1 MRILLL
7 ALLAFAAIAAGSAT
21 ATTSLPAFSAEL
33 DARWDYG
40 NPALS
45 EQRFRT
51 ELAKWQ
57 ARDAQALSWRRR
69 SRAPRGCA
77 ASLRRRMQRSMPS
90 PAELEGAPSHV
101 RVRYLLERGRVFNSA
116 GARERALPLFAEA
129 LSLAE
134 CAGDEFY
141 AIDAAHMLG
150 IAAPA
155 AEQLDWNLK
164 ALALA
169 RAATDPRARRWDA
182 SLYNNIGWTYHD
194 WGDAAGALGD
204 RERALAAR
212 EAAGD
217 ARRIRE
223 ARWTVAR
230 GLRSVGRLDEAQA
243 IQLALATELGRA
255 GETDGYVYEELAEI
269 ALARGDAGAARPWAA
284 KARAALEAD
293 ADLVA
298 REPERLAR
306 LGAIAEGKVPR
317 DERHEATRDLRAAA
331 RRQSATEIGDRKSH
345 AVRASRRG
353 RTVRAGD
360 RQGRQQGDRG
370 ALSGRQHAE
379 GDCEARR
386 RRADPVHPV
395 DRPLPQQGEEHRRP
409 GRDPA
414 AEHGGKVPADR
425 EALQK
430 LPGVGRKT
438 ANVVLNVAFGEP
450 TIAVDTHIFRV
461 ANRTGIAPA
470 ATPELVEQ
478 KLLKVVPDEFK
489 LHAHHWLILHGR
501 YVCIARAPK
510 CGECIIRDLCE
521 YRHKNL

>member
-57 ARDAQALSWRRR
+57 ARDAQALIVATQIARTQ
-69 SRAPRGCA
+69 G
-77 ASLRRRMQRSMPS
+77 LRRQFAEAHATLDAVA
-90 PAELEGAPSHV
+90 AELEGAPSHV

-194 WGDAAGALGD
+194 WGDAAGALGYW
-204 RERALAAR
+204 ERALAAR

-306 LGAIAEGKVPR
+306 LGAIAEGKVPPR
-317 DERHEATRDLRAAA
+317 
-331 RRQSATEIGDRKSH
+331 
-345 AVRASRRG
+345 
-353 RTVRAGD
+353 
-360 RQGRQQGDRG
+360 
-370 ALSGRQHAE
+370 
-379 GDCEARR
+379 
-386 RRADPVHPV
+386 
-395 DRPLPQQGEEHRRP
+395 
-409 GRDPA
+409 
-414 AEHGGKVPADR
+414 
-425 EALQK
+425 
-430 LPGVGRKT
+430 
-438 ANVVLNVAFGEP
+438 
-450 TIAVDTHIFRV
+450 
-461 ANRTGIAPA
+461 
-470 ATPELVEQ
+470 
-478 KLLKVVPDEFK
+478 
-489 LHAHHWLILHGR
+489 
-501 YVCIARAPK
+501 
-510 CGECIIRDLCE
+510 
-521 YRHKNL
+521 